1 MYITYPFLLIFLK
14 TKQKLSQK
22 EIADDLG
29 VNPATI
35 SRLCTGEQSQMG
47 GGITKDVFYQQLFC
61 HEAYPEFVQKLQ
73 RYLHEHEA
81 FDQELDDL
89 YGVIS
94 QAECEHKP
102 RETIHKAREAFLR
115 RVVERAE
122 ESREAKRVNA
132 TSSAQ
137 DISFAPLNYRLTE
150 GFVGRNELLEEIS
163 SVMEAYSLAVICGI
177 GGLGKSQTALHY
189 ADRGKKNHIY
199 KQIQM
204 VYFHQDLKATIQDI
218 PFQGLKK
225 YQKEDKAGDEGF
237 QIRMKA
243 LKTFHKDALL
253 IIDNMDIMGAVLPEE
268 DQRILEELADME
280 LHVLITSRNTTL
292 YKDMYMVPIKP
303 LSDAEQLELFRLNY
317 SPRKE
322 DPIELPAKNM
332 DKYKE
337 LCHMVSGH
345 TMLIELIA
353 KTMREYSM
361 SPARM
366 IKLLK
371 EKRDTRDLKIP
382 VEKDNNYEQEDI
394 YNVISTLFNISAMNE
409 QAKQILMKLA
419 LCSINGVRMTFFD
432 EFLLDGCS
440 ISAINVLV
448 NQSWIVRESHQ
459 AAEDDRIHLHP
470 LIATAVL
477 WNLHPMLRDCQDY
490 LEAAIRVYADNDEE
504 IQAMD
509 RHDVCTILIRAGE
522 LFRALY
528 DKDSAGLLIRQAKVI
543 YKAHQYRQAWGQC
556 NLALSICKSSAD
568 DASQTL
574 LPQAYCLHANLAVKL
589 ADYQE
594 AIKAYHTAIDM
605 WEKQA
610 HPPYEDIVEAYNYLA
625 NVYRKNSQYT
635 EALDNFRLAEN
646 RMDVHKIDNP
656 ELHADILNNIGIV
669 YINLDNLDKALENY
683 KKGMEIREKQPV
695 PNKQQLAYSY
705 HNIGTVYQRQDKCE
719 EAIAWHEKGLKLRRE
734 VYTPDDPTIADSLTM
749 LGNDYAAMAKGK
761 DDKHYATALKYVQAG
776 LKIRENSLG
785 PDHPATAWSYESL
798 GKIYYQQEAYA
809 RAKAAFLKC
818 LSIRRSALGERHA
831 YTAQIMFWLGKT
843 EYELDNLPAA
853 REYLTQACAIQ
864 EQVKPSA
871 LPQTQALLSKIEDA
885 LHLHE

>member
-1 MYITYPFLLIFLK
+1 MSRPKNPDETRPLL
-14 TKQKLSQK
+14 
-22 EIADDLG
+22 
-29 VNPATI
+29 
-35 SRLCTGEQSQMG
+35 
-47 GGITKDVFYQQLFC
+47 
-61 HEAYPEFVQKLQ
+61 
-73 RYLHEHEA
+73 
-81 FDQELDDL
+81 
-89 YGVIS
+89 
-94 QAECEHKP
+94 
-102 RETIHKAREAFLR
+102 
-115 RVVERAE
+115 
-122 ESREAKRVNA
+122 
-132 TSSAQ
+132 
-137 DISFAPLNYRLTE
+137 
-150 GFVGRNELLEEIS
+150 
-163 SVMEAYSLAVICGI
+163 
-177 GGLGKSQTALHY
+177 
-189 ADRGKKNHIY
+189 
-199 KQIQM
+199 
-204 VYFHQDLKATIQDI
+204 
-218 PFQGLKK
+218 
-225 YQKEDKAGDEGF
+225 
-237 QIRMKA
+237 
-243 LKTFHKDALL
+243 
-253 IIDNMDIMGAVLPEE
+253 
-268 DQRILEELADME
+268 DQR
-280 LHVLITSRNTTL
+280 RP
-292 YKDMYMVPIKP
+292 Y
-303 LSDAEQLELFRLNY
+303 
-317 SPRKE
+317 
-322 DPIELPAKNM
+322 
-332 DKYKE
+332 
-337 LCHMVSGH
+337 
-345 TMLIELIA
+345 
-353 KTMREYSM
+353 
-361 SPARM
+361 
-366 IKLLK
+366 
-371 EKRDTRDLKIP
+371 DL
-382 VEKDNNYEQEDI
+382 
-394 YNVISTLFNISAMNE
+394 
-409 QAKQILMKLA
+409 
-419 LCSINGVRMTFFD
+419 FD

-470 LIATAVL
+470 LIETAVL
-477 WNLHPMLRDCQDY
+477 WNLHPTLRDCQDY
-490 LEAAIRVYADNDEE
+490 LEAAIRVYADNNEE

-719 EAIAWHEKGLKLRRE
+719 EAIAWHEKGLNLRRE

-749 LGNDYAAMAKGK
+749 LGNDYATMAKGK

-776 LKIRENSLG
+776 LKIRENPWDRTIRQRHG
-785 PDHPATAWSYESL
+785 AT
-798 GKIYYQQEAYA
+798 
-809 RAKAAFLKC
+809 KALVRSTISRKRMHRQSGLLKC

-831 YTAQIMFWLGKT
+831 YTAPDHVLAG
-843 EYELDNLPAA
+843 
-853 REYLTQACAIQ
+853 
-864 EQVKPSA
+864 
-871 LPQTQALLSKIEDA
+871 
-885 LHLHE
+885 

>member
-1 MYITYPFLLIFLK
+1 M
-14 TKQKLSQK
+14 
-22 EIADDLG
+22 
-29 VNPATI
+29 
-35 SRLCTGEQSQMG
+35 
-47 GGITKDVFYQQLFC
+47 
-61 HEAYPEFVQKLQ
+61 
-73 RYLHEHEA
+73 
-81 FDQELDDL
+81 
-89 YGVIS
+89 
-94 QAECEHKP
+94 
-102 RETIHKAREAFLR
+102 
-115 RVVERAE
+115 
-122 ESREAKRVNA
+122 
-132 TSSAQ
+132 
-137 DISFAPLNYRLTE
+137 
-150 GFVGRNELLEEIS
+150 
-163 SVMEAYSLAVICGI
+163 
-177 GGLGKSQTALHY
+177 
-189 ADRGKKNHIY
+189 
-199 KQIQM
+199 
-204 VYFHQDLKATIQDI
+204 
-218 PFQGLKK
+218 
-225 YQKEDKAGDEGF
+225 
-237 QIRMKA
+237 
-243 LKTFHKDALL
+243 
-253 IIDNMDIMGAVLPEE
+253 
-268 DQRILEELADME
+268 
-280 LHVLITSRNTTL
+280 
-292 YKDMYMVPIKP
+292 
-303 LSDAEQLELFRLNY
+303 
-317 SPRKE
+317 
-322 DPIELPAKNM
+322 
-332 DKYKE
+332 
-337 LCHMVSGH
+337 
-345 TMLIELIA
+345 
-353 KTMREYSM
+353 
-361 SPARM
+361 
-366 IKLLK
+366 
-371 EKRDTRDLKIP
+371 
-382 VEKDNNYEQEDI
+382 
-394 YNVISTLFNISAMNE
+394 FNISAINE
-409 QAKQILMKLA
+409 QDKQILMKLA

-470 LIATAVL
+470 LIETAVL
-477 WNLHPMLRDCQDY
+477 WNLHPTLRDCQDY

-809 RAKAAFLKC
+809 QAKAAFLKC

>member
-1 MYITYPFLLIFLK
+1 MLFRCIFRVQQYFPGLQDCCRKLQKSIKKVVTIREVFVRGIWCVYYISFFLLIFLK

-150 GFVGRNELLEEIS
+150 GFVGRNELLEKIS

-253 IIDNMDIMGAVLPEE
+253 IIDNMDIMEAVLPEE

-470 LIATAVL
+470 LIETAVL
-477 WNLHPMLRDCQDY
+477 WNLHPTLRDCQDY

-522 LFRALY
+522 LFRASY

-646 RMDVHKIDNP
+646 RMDVHKIVNV
-656 ELHADILNNIGIV
+656 N
-669 YINLDNLDKALENY
+669 
-683 KKGMEIREKQPV
+683 EKV
-695 PNKQQLAYSY
+695 S
-705 HNIGTVYQRQDKCE
+705 HM
-719 EAIAWHEKGLKLRRE
+719 
-734 VYTPDDPTIADSLTM
+734 LT
-749 LGNDYAAMAKGK
+749 K
-761 DDKHYATALKYVQAG
+761 
-776 LKIRENSLG
+776 
-785 PDHPATAWSYESL
+785 
-798 GKIYYQQEAYA
+798 
-809 RAKAAFLKC
+809 F
-818 LSIRRSALGERHA
+818 
-831 YTAQIMFWLGKT
+831 
-843 EYELDNLPAA
+843 
-853 REYLTQACAIQ
+853 
-864 EQVKPSA
+864 
-871 LPQTQALLSKIEDA
+871 
-885 LHLHE
+885 

>member
-1 MYITYPFLLIFLK
+1 
-14 TKQKLSQK
+14 
-22 EIADDLG
+22 
-29 VNPATI
+29 
-35 SRLCTGEQSQMG
+35 
-47 GGITKDVFYQQLFC
+47 
-61 HEAYPEFVQKLQ
+61 
-73 RYLHEHEA
+73 
-81 FDQELDDL
+81 
-89 YGVIS
+89 
-94 QAECEHKP
+94 
-102 RETIHKAREAFLR
+102 
-115 RVVERAE
+115 
-122 ESREAKRVNA
+122 
-132 TSSAQ
+132 
-137 DISFAPLNYRLTE
+137 
-150 GFVGRNELLEEIS
+150 
-163 SVMEAYSLAVICGI
+163 
-177 GGLGKSQTALHY
+177 
-189 ADRGKKNHIY
+189 
-199 KQIQM
+199 M

-253 IIDNMDIMGAVLPEE
+253 IIDNMDIMGALLPEE

-470 LIATAVL
+470 LIETAVL
-477 WNLHPMLRDCQDY
+477 WNLHPTLRDCQDY

-504 IQAMD
+504 IQSMD
-509 RHDVCTILIRAGE
+509 RHDICTILIRAGE
-522 LFRALY
+522 LFHEEY
-528 DKDSAGLLIRQAKVI
+528 DKDSVGLLIRQAGVI
-543 YKAHQYRQAWGQC
+543 YKAHQYRQAWRQC
-556 NLALSICKSSAD
+556 NLALSICESSTCAACQD
-568 DASQTL
+568 L
-574 LPQAYCLHANLAVKL
+574 LPQAYALHADLAVKL
-589 ADYQE
+589 ADYQT

-605 WEKQA
+605 WEKQPR
-610 HPPYEDIVEAYNYLA
+610 PPYEDIVEAYNHLA

-719 EAIAWHEKGLKLRRE
+719 EAIAWYEKGLKLRRE

-761 DDKHYATALKYVQAG
+761 DDKHYVTALKYVQAG

-798 GKIYYQQEAYA
+798 GKIYYQQKAYA
-809 RAKAAFLKC
+809 QAKVTFLKC

>member
-1 MYITYPFLLIFLK
+1 
-14 TKQKLSQK
+14 
-22 EIADDLG
+22 
-29 VNPATI
+29 
-35 SRLCTGEQSQMG
+35 
-47 GGITKDVFYQQLFC
+47 
-61 HEAYPEFVQKLQ
+61 
-73 RYLHEHEA
+73 
-81 FDQELDDL
+81 
-89 YGVIS
+89 
-94 QAECEHKP
+94 
-102 RETIHKAREAFLR
+102 
-115 RVVERAE
+115 
-122 ESREAKRVNA
+122 
-132 TSSAQ
+132 
-137 DISFAPLNYRLTE
+137 
-150 GFVGRNELLEEIS
+150 
-163 SVMEAYSLAVICGI
+163 
-177 GGLGKSQTALHY
+177 
-189 ADRGKKNHIY
+189 
-199 KQIQM
+199 M

-303 LSDAEQLELFRLNY
+303 LSDVEQLELFRLNY

-394 YNVISTLFNISAMNE
+394 YNAISTLFNISVMNE
-409 QAKQILMKLA
+409 QSKQILMKLA

-470 LIATAVL
+470 LIETAVL
-477 WNLHPMLRDCQDY
+477 WNLHPTLRDCQDY

-522 LFRALY
+522 LFHASY

-605 WEKQA
+605 WEKQP
-610 HPPYEDIVEAYNYLA
+610 HPPYEDIVEAYNHLA

-646 RMDVHKIDNP
+646 RMDVHNIDNP

-705 HNIGTVYQRQDKCE
+705 HNIGTVYQRQHKCE

-761 DDKHYATALKYVQAG
+761 DDKHYATALKYVQEG

-809 RAKAAFLKC
+809 QAKAAFLKC

-843 EYELDNLPAA
+843 EYDLDNLPAA

-871 LPQTQALLSKIEDA
+871 LLQTQALLSKIEDA
-885 LHLHE
+885 LHIHE